1 MSQVRFDHVWKRF
14 GTLPVV
20 RDLNLEVTD
29 GEFLVLVGPSGC
41 GKSTT
46 LRMLAGLETVSEGK
60 VFIAGRDV
68 TDAEPRERDIAMVFQ
83 SYALY
88 PHMSVRDNIAFGL
101 RNRGVAAAEVAKKVD
116 AAGRMLEITH
126 LLDRR
131 PRALSGGQRQRVAL
145 GRAIV
150 RDAAV
155 FLMDE
160 PLSNLDA
167 QLRVNM
173 RGEIIKLHQRLG
185 STTVYVTHD
194 QVEAMTM
201 GSRVAVLKDGILVQ
215 VATAQELYERPRNI
229 FVATFIGSPSMN
241 ILQGI
246 VERRNGAGIAYGE
259 GLLPLLPSTSTI
271 LEGQTIEFGIRPEH
285 LQLNEASSEGKSGIV
300 ATVSLVEIMGDES
313 IVTLAHESD
322 TIRAKVRGFCS
333 FRYGDKV
340 SLTVESDKLHLF
352 NAETT
357 ERISDDRGVIGNER
371 DRFESQAGESGR
383 RHTV

>member
-1 MSQVRFDHVWKRF
+1 MARVVFDHVWKKF
-14 GTLPVV
+14 GTAAVV
-20 RDLNLEVTD
+20 RDLCLTVEQ

-46 LRMLAGLETVSEGK
+46 LRMLAGLETTSDGRI
-60 VFIAGRDV
+60 FIGNRDV
-68 TDAEPRERDIAMVFQ
+68 TNAEPRERDIAMVFQ

-101 RNRGVAAAEVAKKVD
+101 RNRGTPASRIAEKVD
-116 AAGRMLEITH
+116 TAAKMLEISH

-131 PRALSGGQRQRVAL
+131 PRELSGGQRQRVAL

-173 RGEIIKLHQRLG
+173 RGEIIKLHQRLK

-201 GSRVAVLKDGILVQ
+201 GSRVAVLKDGELVQ
-215 VATAQELYERPRNI
+215 VDSARHLYEKPRNV

-241 ILQGI
+241 ILDATLVRDGGPKAMI
-246 VERRNGAGIAYGE
+246 GE
-259 GLLPLLPSTSTI
+259 STI
-271 LEGQTIEFGIRPEH
+271 GLPAVFPETNAGKPVKIGIRPEH
-285 LQLNEASSEGKSGIV
+285 LKITALGAEEGSLAGE
-300 ATVSLVEIMGDES
+300 VSLVESMGDES
-313 IVTLAHESD
+313 IVTILVEGLA
-322 TIRAKVRGFCS
+322 IRV
-333 FRYGDKV
+333 
-340 SLTVESDKLHLF
+340 KLHGEYPHSMGDIVSIVVDPRHVHVF
-352 NAETT
+352 DAISG
-357 ERISDDRGVIGNER
+357 ERINRS
-371 DRFESQAGESGR
+371 A
-383 RHTV
+383 

>member
-1 MSQVRFDHVWKRF
+1 MSQVTFDHVWKRF

-101 RNRGVAAAEVAKKVD
+101 RNRGVATAEVAKKVD
-116 AAGRMLEITH
+116 EAGRMLEITH

-241 ILQGI
+241 ILQGV
-246 VERRNGAGIAYGE
+246 VERRNGAGIVYGE
-259 GLLPLLPSTSTI
+259 GLLPLPRSTSI
-271 LEGQTIEFGIRPEH
+271 ALEGQTIKFGIRPEH
-285 LQLNEASSEGKSGIV
+285 VQLNEALGEGKSGIV

-313 IVTLAHESD
+313 IVTLAHGSD

-333 FRYGDKV
+333 FRHGDKV
-340 SLTVESDKLHLF
+340 SINVEPDKLHLF
-352 NAETT
+352 DAETA
-357 ERISDDRGVIGNER
+357 ERISDELRSI
-371 DRFESQAGESGR
+371 QQ
-383 RHTV
+383 

>member
-1 MSQVRFDHVWKRF
+1 MAQVLFDHVWKRF

-20 RDLNLEVTD
+20 RDLTLEVND

-46 LRMLAGLETVSEGK
+46 LRMLAGLETVSEGR
-60 VFIAGRDV
+60 VLIAGRDV

-88 PHMSVRDNIAFGL
+88 PHMSVRQNIAFGL
-101 RNRGVAAAEVAKKVD
+101 RNRGVASAEINRKVD
-116 AAGRMLEITH
+116 DAARMLEITH

-215 VATAQELYERPRNI
+215 VDSAQNLYERPRNI

-241 ILQGI
+241 ILDGQVVRGH
-246 VERRNGAGIAYGE
+246 GPGIAYGD
-259 GLLPLLPSTSTI
+259 GIIPAPPAIPAALDGRKI
-271 LEGQTIEFGIRPEH
+271 KFGIRPEH
-285 LQLNEASSEGKSGIV
+285 LQLQADSPGASGVG
-300 ATVSLVEIMGDES
+300 ATISLVEIMGDES
-313 IVTLAHESD
+313 IVTLQQGAD
-322 TIRAKVRGFCS
+322 TLRAKVRGFCT
-333 FRYGDKV
+333 FKNGDRARI
-340 SLTVESDKLHLF
+340 SAESNQIHLF
-352 NAETT
+352 DADTT
-357 ERISDDRGVIGNER
+357 ERISVGG
-371 DRFESQAGESGR
+371 
-383 RHTV
+383 

>member
-1 MSQVRFDHVWKRF
+1 MAQVVFDRVWKRF
-14 GTLPVV
+14 GTLAVV
-20 RDLNLEVTD
+20 KNLSLTVEK

-46 LRMLAGLETVSEGK
+46 LRMLAGLETVSDGRILIGE
-60 VFIAGRDV
+60 RDV

-101 RNRGVAAAEVAKKVD
+101 RNRKVPSTAISQKVD
-116 AAGRMLEITH
+116 AAARMLEITH

-131 PRALSGGQRQRVAL
+131 PRELSGGQRQRVAL

-173 RGEIIKLHQRLG
+173 RGEIIKLHQRLQ

-201 GSRVAVLKDGILVQ
+201 GSRVAVLKDGELAQ
-215 VATAQELYERPRNI
+215 VDSAQQLYERPRNI
-229 FVATFIGSPSMN
+229 FVATFIGS
-241 ILQGI
+241 
-246 VERRNGAGIAYGE
+246 RW
-259 GLLPLLPSTSTI
+259 
-271 LEGQTIEFGIRPEH
+271 
-285 LQLNEASSEGKSGIV
+285 
-300 ATVSLVEIMGDES
+300 
-313 IVTLAHESD
+313 VT
-322 TIRAKVRGFCS
+322 R
-333 FRYGDKV
+333 
-340 SLTVESDKLHLF
+340 
-352 NAETT
+352 
-357 ERISDDRGVIGNER
+357 
-371 DRFESQAGESGR
+371 
-383 RHTV
+383 

>member
-1 MSQVRFDHVWKRF
+1 MAQVVFEQVWKRF
-14 GTLPVV
+14 GALAVV
-20 RDLNLEVTD
+20 RDLSLAVER

-46 LRMLAGLETVSEGK
+46 LRMLAGLETVSDGR
-60 VFIAGRDV
+60 ILIGDRDV

-88 PHMSVRDNIAFGL
+88 PHMSVGDNIAFGL
-101 RNRGVAAAEVAKKVD
+101 RNRRVAPVEIERKVAD
-116 AAGRMLEITH
+116 AARTLEITH

-131 PRALSGGQRQRVAL
+131 PRELSGGQRQRVAL

-173 RGEIIKLHQRLG
+173 RGEIIKLHQRLR

-201 GSRVAVLKDGILVQ
+201 GSRVAVLKEGELVQ
-215 VATAQELYERPRNI
+215 VDQAQQLYEKPRNV
-229 FVATFIGSPSMN
+229 FVATFIGSPAMN
-241 ILQGI
+241 ILEGTI
-246 VERRNGAGIAYGE
+246 ERTDGARIAVGGSVIPLSKGLPE
-259 GLLPLLPSTSTI
+259 GLAGRVVKL
-271 LEGQTIEFGIRPEH
+271 GIRPEH
-285 LQLNEASSEGKSGIV
+285 LRLAMARERSEDGIP
-300 ATVSLVEIMGDES
+300 AEVSLVEVMGDEA
-313 IVTLAHESD
+313 IVTAVVD
-322 TIRAKVRGFCS
+322 GGAIRAKVRGHCP
-333 FRYGDKV
+333 YKMGDAV
-340 SLTVESDKLHLF
+340 VLSAEPQQLHLF
-352 NAETT
+352 DPATA
-357 ERISDDRGVIGNER
+357 ERIVFPARS
-371 DRFESQAGESGR
+371 
-383 RHTV
+383 